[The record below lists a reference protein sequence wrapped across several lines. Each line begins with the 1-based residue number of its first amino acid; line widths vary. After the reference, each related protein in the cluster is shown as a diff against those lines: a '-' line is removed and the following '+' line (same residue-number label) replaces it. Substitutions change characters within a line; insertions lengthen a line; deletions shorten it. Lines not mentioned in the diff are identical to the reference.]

1 MSDAPVPLS
10 APTTAVA
17 APTAAP
23 ALRFADG
30 TVEALKWLALALM
43 LGDHVNKY
51 LFGAKLP
58 LLFEAGRL
66 CMPVFAVLL
75 GYNLARPGAVEGG
88 AAWRTAKRLL
98 IFGALACIPC
108 ALLGS
113 AMIGGWWPLNVLFEL
128 AVLAGVIHL
137 AGRGRL
143 GLAVLLFVIGG
154 ALAEYWWPA
163 IGLGLAAWGHARR
176 PRWSMLLAGLVAC
189 AALALING
197 NHWALAALP
206 LLALATRIDL
216 PVPRVRDWFYWFY
229 PLHLAALAAC
239 KLAGA

>member
-1 MSDAPVPLS
+1 MSESQTLAAA
-10 APTTAVA
+10 APTT
-17 APTAAP
+17 AP

-30 TVEALKWLALALM
+30 TIEALKWLALVLM
-43 LGDHVNKY
+43 FGDHVNKY
-51 LFGAKLP
+51 LFDARLP
-58 LLFEAGRL
+58 MLFEAGRL
-66 CMPVFAVLL
+66 CMPIFAVLL
-75 GYNLARPGAVEGG
+75 GCNLARPGAVEGG

-98 IFGALACIPC
+98 IFGALACIPG

-113 AMIGGWWPLNVLFEL
+113 AVIGGWWPLNVLFEL

-137 AGRGRL
+137 AGHGRIA
-143 GLAVLLFVIGG
+143 LAALLFVFGG
-154 ALAEYWWPA
+154 TLAEFWWPA
-163 IGLGLAAWGHARR
+163 IALGLAAWGHARR
-176 PRWSMLLAGLVAC
+176 PRWTMLLLGLVAC

-206 LLALATRIDL
+206 LLALATRIEL
-216 PVPRVRDWFYWFY
+216 PVARRRDWFYWFY